1 MLIDWFTVAAQA
13 LNFVVLVWLLRRFLY
28 GPITRAMEQRQRG
41 IDEQIAAA
49 DRLRAEAAAEGERLR
64 TERERFDA
72 EREARE
78 RALREELEEQRRAAL
93 ASARAEA
100 DGLRDRW
107 RAAVQ
112 RERDGFLQELR
123 QQAGGQI
130 IDVSRS
136 TLRELADEDLEA
148 RVIDRF
154 LVQLDGLDDEQR
166 RTLEGAADGQDG
178 PLEVRTAF
186 EVPAALR
193 DRIADTVSG
202 HLERGH
208 RVVFTVDP
216 ALLCGI
222 ELRIGGYALAWS
234 LDDHLD
240 ELQAAL
246 GEALGEGPEP

>member
-130 IDVSRS
+130 IDVSLW
-136 TLRELADEDLEA
+136 TIAEA
-148 RVIDRF
+148 VY
-154 LVQLDGLDDEQR
+154 QR
-166 RTLEGAADGQDG
+166 RRIRRRVT
-178 PLEVRTAF
+178 R
-186 EVPAALR
+186 AL
-193 DRIADTVSG
+193 
-202 HLERGH
+202 
-208 RVVFTVDP
+208 P
-216 ALLCGI
+216 
-222 ELRIGGYALAWS
+222 
-234 LDDHLD
+234 
-240 ELQAAL
+240 
-246 GEALGEGPEP
+246 